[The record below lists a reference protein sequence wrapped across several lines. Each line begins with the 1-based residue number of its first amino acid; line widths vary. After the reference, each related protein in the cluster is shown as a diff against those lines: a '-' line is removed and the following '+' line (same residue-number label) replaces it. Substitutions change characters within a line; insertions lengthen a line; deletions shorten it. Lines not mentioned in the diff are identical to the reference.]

1 MNYSTIKTA
10 IACSL
15 VAAIG
20 LTDTVQAQEPT
31 VFGGRRQYRTWSI
44 GVNGGFTT
52 PSVIIGGSNAFNRK
66 VSFGEYKL
74 REYYGITVRKQLS
87 SWFGLEAAANRG
99 RIFAYNNDGFGYNME
114 YPAANGAVAAGGYES
129 AETSIQYAASLNA
142 VFQLATIDFL
152 RRENA
157 VNFYASVGYGVNAF
171 NPVAYTDAD
180 GSAGAWDNKGAWK
193 DGFWSDRNAPSN
205 DADYRKEAYIPVGVG
220 VKFKLS
226 DRVALNLGY
235 TMNFVDSKALFGA
248 LDQGQRPASNDK
260 YSYTYAGLEFSLGSS
275 SKPDLTWH
283 NPVST
288 LYDELKDPSL
298 RNELEALKQRVSTL
312 EGLVDELSRDED
324 GDGVSDK
331 FDKCPGTPAGTQV
344 DGAGCPIK
352 FPEPEVKASNA
363 TYSNIQFEFD
373 SSVLKTES
381 YSTLDRLSSDLRASG
396 ASVTLDGHASAE
408 GSEAYNLTLSR
419 DRANSVKQYL
429 VNSGVDAAKI
439 NTQAFGES
447 APIASNATE
456 EGRVINRRVEIK
468 R

>member
-1 MNYSTIKTA
+1 
-10 IACSL
+10 
-15 VAAIG
+15 
-20 LTDTVQAQEPT
+20 
-31 VFGGRRQYRTWSI
+31 RTWTI

-52 PSVIIGGSNAFNRK
+52 PSVLVGGSNSFGK
-66 VSFGEYKL
+66 EVGFGEYKL
-74 REYYGITVRKQLS
+74 REYYGISLRKQFS
-87 SWFGLEAAANRG
+87 SWFGLEGNINRG
-99 RIFAYNNDGFGYNME
+99 RIFAHNEEGLKTTIDPWNAPGL
-114 YPAANGAVAAGGYES
+114 PANLDYES
-129 AETSIQYAASLNA
+129 AETSVQYSASLNG

-157 VNFYASVGYGVNAF
+157 VNFYASVGLGLLAY
-171 NPVAYTDAD
+171 NPVLYTDAD
-180 GSAGAWDNKGAWK
+180 GSTGEWNNKGNWGE
-193 DGFWSDRNAPSN
+193 DSQNVGDN
-205 DADYRKEAYIPVGVG
+205 DFKKATNIPVGVG
-220 VKFKLS
+220 IKFKLS

-235 TMNFVDSKALFGA
+235 TMNFVDDKTLYGPVNK
-248 LDQGQRPASNDK
+248 GVNDNF
-260 YSYTYAGLEFSLGSS
+260 SYTYGGLEFSLGSS

-312 EGLVDELSRDED
+312 EGLVDELGRDSD

-331 FDKCPGTPAGTQV
+331 FDKCPNTPAGTQV

-352 FPEPEVKASNA
+352 FPEPEVAESA

-381 YSTLDRLSSDLRASG
+381 YSTLDRLSSDLRESG

-408 GSEAYNLTLSR
+408 GTEAYNMNLSR

-429 VNSGVDAAKI
+429 VNSGVDANKI
-439 NTQAFGES
+439 MVNALGES

-456 EGRVINRRVEIK
+456 EGRVLNRRVEIK
-468 R
+468 K